1 MAVVGVSAFG
11 FISVRF
17 FVVVAV
23 SFYEEPK
30 WKRLTSD
37 VETFST
43 QQKQQLR
50 LLQQPRPRES
60 SDETATH
67 LLTHTY
73 EYATHACMCAKAYDQ
88 LQQQQQQLRQTHRHY
103 RLLLLY
109 VAACC
114 CF

>member
-43 QQKQQLR
+43 QQKQQL
-50 LLQQPRPRES
+50 LLLQLQQPRPRES
-60 SDETATH
+60 QTRLPLTYSHTH
-67 LLTHTY
+67 MNMLHM
-73 EYATHACMCAKAYDQ
+73 HACVRKHMTNYSNNNNS
-88 LQQQQQQLRQTHRHY
+88 
-103 RLLLLY
+103 
-109 VAACC
+109 
-114 CF
+114 